1 MGSACSRPAMLSSPG
16 NKGLAT
22 GERLL
27 PQVEAPPSGVLGTL
41 NRHPSFASRF
51 VDPRPVD
58 IWLPPSYVTG
68 TGRFPVLY
76 MHDGQNLFDP
86 QLAFTGVAWG
96 IDRAIVRLSSAGTA
110 REAIVV
116 GIWNTEKRVR
126 EYMPQKALEVPEA
139 SSLKASFEQQQGSG
153 ALSDRYLQFLVQELK
168 PFVDGQYRTLPERDN
183 TLVMGS
189 SMGGLASLY
198 ALCEFPE
205 TFARAGCLS
214 THWPIGGE
222 ALIAYLRRALPLPG
236 AHRLYFDYGT
246 ETADADYEPYQMQ
259 ADAVLRAAGY
269 REGVDWLTRRF
280 PGAEHSERA
289 WRARVHIPLQ
299 FLLEGKTT

>member
-1 MGSACSRPAMLSSPG
+1 
-16 NKGLAT
+16 
-22 GERLL
+22 
-27 PQVEAPPSGVLGTL
+27 
-41 NRHPSFASRF
+41 
-51 VDPRPVD
+51 
-58 IWLPPSYVTG
+58 
-68 TGRFPVLY
+68 

-86 QLAFTGVAWG
+86 QLAFTGVDWG
-96 IDRAIVRLSSAGTA
+96 MDQAIVRLSSAGAA
-110 REAIVV
+110 REAIVA

-126 EYMPQKALEVPEA
+126 EYMPKKALDAPEA
-139 SSLKASFEQQQGSG
+139 SSLKERLEQQQGGS
-153 ALSDRYLQFLVQELK
+153 ALSDRYLEFLVRELK
-168 PFVDGQYRTLPERDN
+168 PFVDGQYRTLPDRDN

-205 TFARAGCLS
+205 TFGRAGCLS

-222 ALIAYLRRALPLPG
+222 ALIAYLRRALPAPG

-246 ETADADYEPYQMQ
+246 ETVDADYEPYQLQ

-269 REGVDWLTRRF
+269 REGVDWLTLRF
-280 PGAEHSERA
+280 PAAEHSERA

-299 FLLEGKTT
+299 FLLEGEIT